1 MMTTT
6 PRAEP
11 ASDSDPD
18 LWQLVCQG
26 SASAFEVLVRRYQS
40 RVCAVAYSACGD
52 LALSED
58 VAQETFWTAWRQR
71 ASLEQPSQL
80 GSWLCGIAR
89 NLGKN
94 ARRKAARPAE
104 STGALDVATELPA
117 DEPGPVEAAV
127 SREEESLVWKALEQ
141 VPETY
146 REPLILFYREDQS
159 IAEVAA
165 AMDLSEDAVKQ
176 RLSRGRG
183 MLREQVAELVE
194 GGLRRSRPG
203 RKFTVAVM
211 TGLAAH
217 AAGAKTAL
225 AGFGAGA
232 GAGAWKAA
240 AGAGAAG
247 GALGGLLGALGGLL
261 GGWLGTWGPAQVAP
275 TRRERDAYLRAGR
288 RMLLVSVAFLVALF
302 ALIDAFAGRPS
313 YLIAWGAWMVAF
325 TAYLTIECVLLTRI
339 VNRIR
344 AEAGPDDA
352 PNDTALRAGWTTLAG
367 RFRGRVFRSK
377 ATLMGFPLI
386 DINVRDPQPP
396 GGTKPAG
403 PSDPDFDSGRGV
415 ARGWIAIGD
424 DARGILLAIG
434 GIARGFIALG
444 GLAIGGF
451 SVGGCALGLVAFGGG
466 ALGLIAIG
474 GGALGVVAFGGLAIG
489 WQAVGGGAIAW
500 DVACGGGAVA
510 WHAASGGAAF
520 AHDYAIGGAARA
532 LHANDEMAKA
542 VLLSHPLEQGMRWHA
557 ANANWISTLI
567 VVLSLLISCAM
578 LPLMYRRVRKEN
590 E

>member
-11 ASDSDPD
+11 AFDSDPD

-26 SASAFEVLVRRYQS
+26 STSAFETLVRRYQS

-94 ARRKAARPAE
+94 ARRQAARPAE
-104 STGALDVATELPA
+104 SARTLEVAMELPA
-117 DEPGPVEAAV
+117 DEPEPAEAAI

-141 VPETY
+141 IPETY

-194 GGLRRSRPG
+194 VGLRRSRPG

-225 AGFGAGA
+225 AGV

-240 AGAGAAG
+240 AGAGAPG
-247 GALGGLLGALGGLL
+247 GALGGLLGSLGGLL
-261 GGWLGTWGPAQVAP
+261 GGWLGTWVPAQLAP
-275 TRRERDAYLRAGR
+275 TRPEREAYLRAGR
-288 RMLLVSVAFLVALF
+288 RILIVSVAFLVALL
-302 ALIDAFAGRPS
+302 ALIDAFAGRPG
-313 YLIAWGAWMVAF
+313 YLIAWAAWMVAF
-325 TAYLTIECVLLTRI
+325 EAYIAVECVRLVRE
-339 VNRIR
+339 VKRIR
-344 AEAGPDDA
+344 AQASPAAE
-352 PNDTALRAGWTTLAG
+352 PNETALRAGLTTLVG
-367 RFRGRVFRSK
+367 RYRGRVYRSK
-377 ATLMGFPLI
+377 ATLLGWPLL

-396 GGTKPAG
+396 QGTK
-403 PSDPDFDSGRGV
+403 SLDSSQTDFGSGRGL

-424 DARGILLAIG
+424 DARGILLALG
-434 GIARGFIALG
+434 GNARGFIALG
-444 GLAIGGF
+444 GRAIGVLSF
-451 SVGGCALGLVAFGGG
+451 GGLALGLVALGGG
-466 ALGLIAIG
+466 AIGLIAIG
-474 GGALGVVAFGGLAIG
+474 GGALGGWAFGGWSIG
-489 WQAVGGGAIAW
+489 WQAAGGGAIAW
-500 DVACGGGAVA
+500 DVACGGAAVA

-532 LHANDEMAKA
+532 LHANDEMARA
-542 VLLSHPLEQGMRWHA
+542 VLLNHPLERGMHWYIAHVHWVNSA
-557 ANANWISTLI
+557 II
-567 VVLSLLISCAM
+567 GLSLLIPCAM
-578 LPLMYRRVRKEN
+578 LPLMYRRARKETD
-590 E
+590 